1 MIEMAS
7 WKAKAEI
14 ICYKLNHNLYSLK
27 SNLLLLQTG
36 GIGGST
42 HHLSPG
48 DGLSGGEI
56 WHGVF

>member
-14 ICYKLNHNLYSLK
+14 IRYKLNHNLYSLK
-27 SNLLLLQTG
+27 FPSVDQRYWRKYAP
-36 GIGGST
+36 SV
-42 HHLSPG
+42 SPG